1 MRILT
6 GKVEGKKSLYI
17 NMERRQSYVNL
28 ETLITEE
35 GMSDGELVEEN
46 ESLRDLS
53 RSQELKN

>member
-1 MRILT
+1 M
-6 GKVEGKKSLYI
+6 YI
-17 NMERRQSYVNL
+17 MVSYVNL